1 MVVRISDK
9 MRYYSKVTK
18 LLVKPKEIEE
28 RIAYEIFKYQDFVSN
43 NQQNY
48 LYCLMDEDEFIYG
61 VYESFDL
68 AYDNLKQKVHEDL
81 NDDFFSKKWV

>member
-1 MVVRISDK
+1 MSNVRFEFK
-9 MRYYSKVTK
+9 
-18 LLVKPKEIEE
+18 KEIEE

-81 NDDFFSKKWV
+81 NDDFFLKVGINLNIKFKNLN